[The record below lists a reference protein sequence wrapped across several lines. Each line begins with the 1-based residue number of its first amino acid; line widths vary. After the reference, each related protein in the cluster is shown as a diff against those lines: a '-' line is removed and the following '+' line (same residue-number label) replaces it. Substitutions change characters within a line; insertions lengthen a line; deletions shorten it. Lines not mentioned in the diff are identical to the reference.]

1 MNGYNRLI
9 AFGVF
14 FLSLA
19 VFSLARSRYVSLA
32 ATGTAQALLLA
43 GDEPAYLMLTHSLVT
58 DGDFNLYNNC
68 LNRDGRYFGREQSG
82 GHAARKDR
90 EKEEVYSIHTP
101 GLAILLA
108 PAYAMGLNGPIAPR
122 PAVCLF
128 LNLLGALLA
137 VNVYWYCIAIIG
149 DRGLDSV
156 ACPELLPALACTAAV
171 VLTPP
176 VIFYS
181 NLAYPELPGAL
192 FILYALRHSM
202 LRSTSGRTGEPANRR
217 NDVFGALKSPTR
229 PFADSPIRRLSVS
242 PSHLLSSLAA
252 AFLPWLSFRFF
263 TPAVIIIWLLSR
275 RGRSIPGGHRC
286 DRLFPY
292 AALAVSMVLLLSYQ
306 YRAFGTIHPAG
317 GYAAQDWAQRGFFN
331 RGIVNGLLGIILD
344 QGHGIF
350 AWSPVYI
357 LSLTGLLLL
366 VRDRRD
372 QGVWLMIV
380 LLSLYLP
387 GASFVHWWGG
397 FAPPPR
403 FMVVSAPLLGGA
415 LCYALARIPRR
426 SFSVLFGL
434 LLCVSL
440 YFGYMGCMHPSKL
453 YRHEHIITIYH
464 PRLMGRIFPSFMH
477 HRRSTWPLTLLWGS
491 AIALLNGYYLRGHNR
506 RKSGAAA
513 PGLRHQ

>member
-1 MNGYNRLI
+1 MHRCERLI

-19 VFSLARSRYVSLA
+19 VFSLARSRFVSVS
-32 ATGTAQALLLA
+32 ATGPAQALLLA

-68 LNRDGRYFGREQSG
+68 LNRDGRFFGREQSG
-82 GHAARKDR
+82 GHAARRDL
-90 EKEEVYSIHTP
+90 EKKEVYSIHTP

-108 PAYAMGLNGPIAPR
+108 PAYALGLHGPIAPR

-128 LNLLGALLA
+128 LNFLGALLA
-137 VNVYWYCIAIIG
+137 LNVYWFCAAIIG
-149 DRGLDSV
+149 DSGRGS
-156 ACPELLPALACTAAV
+156 AAREGILPALTSTAAV

-192 FILYALRHSM
+192 FILYALRHAIPHPK
-202 LRSTSGRTGEPANRR
+202 GCA
-217 NDVFGALKSPTR
+217 
-229 PFADSPIRRLSVS
+229 PIS
-242 PSHLLSSLAA
+242 PSRRYADTLARILSALAA
-252 AFLPWLSFRFF
+252 AFLPWLSFRFLA
-263 TPAVIIIWLLSR
+263 PAVIIIWLLSGSGGGNT
-275 RGRSIPGGHRC
+275 RGRRC
-286 DRLFPY
+286 ASLFPSV
-292 AALAVSMVLLLSYQ
+292 ALGISITLLLSYQ

-317 GYAAQDWAQRGFFN
+317 GYISQDWAQRGFFN
-331 RGIVNGLLGIILD
+331 RGIINGLLGIILD

-357 LSLTGLLLL
+357 LSFTGLLLL
-366 VRDRRD
+366 LRERRD
-372 QGVWLMIV
+372 QGVWLLIV

-387 GASFVHWWGG
+387 AASFVHWWGG
-397 FAPPPR
+397 FAPSPR

-426 SFSVLFGL
+426 SFSILFWL

-440 YFGYMGCMHPSKL
+440 YFGYLGCMHPSRL
-453 YRHEHIITIYH
+453 YRHVHIVTSYH
-464 PRLMGRIFPSFMH
+464 PRLMGRIFPSFMR
-477 HRRSTWPLTLLWGS
+477 HRRSTWPLTILWGS
-491 AIALLNGYYLRGHNR
+491 AIVLINGYYLSGRNR
-506 RKSGAAA
+506 QKKGGTE
-513 PGLRHQ
+513 PFLRRW